1 MTVIELINK
10 LYDMPQDLEVI
21 DQDNDHIE
29 TVEVVDYGGTELV
42 RLW

>member
-21 DQDNDHIE
+21 DQDNDFIE
-29 TVEVVDYGGTELV
+29 TIEVVQCGDTELV
-42 RLW
+42 RLC

>member
-10 LYDMPQDLEVI
+10 LYDMPKDLEVI
-21 DQDNDHIE
+21 DQDNDFIE
-29 TVEVVDYGGTELV
+29 DVEIVEYGDTELV

>member
-1 MTVIELINK
+1 MTVIELIDK

-21 DQDNDHIE
+21 DQENDFIE
-29 TVEVVDYGGTELV
+29 TVEVISIGDNELV